1 MYFSSATAERFQL
14 NLVRWRF
21 ISNIYHMPEISR
33 PIIGHCYYKTY
44 TEIKVTRTIHILSYV
59 KILRTTVADPD
70 PYVFGPPGS
79 VSQRYLRILLSTAKI
94 VRKTWIPTVLCLL
107 YDFLSLI

>member
-21 ISNIYHMPEISR
+21 IYKIYHMPEISP
-33 PIIGHCYYKTY
+33 PIISHYYYKAH
-44 TEIKVTRTIHILSYV
+44 TEIKVTRTIHIISYV

-70 PYVFGPPGS
+70 PYVFGPLPDPDPLVGGTDPAII
-79 VSQRYLRILLSTAKI
+79 QRK
-94 VRKTWIPTVLCLL
+94 K
-107 YDFLSLI
+107 